1 MNQSS
6 LERWIPAVLDTRDE
20 EISCSQCFDQA
31 PAFVEAELD
40 GQHQSEVYALF
51 RQHLGQCRVCRE
63 EYEALREILRE
74 EARGGGLG

>member
-20 EISCSQCFDQA
+20 EISCSQCFDQT
-31 PAFVEAELD
+31 PAYVEAELE
-40 GQHQSEVYALF
+40 GRHGSEVYALF

-63 EYEALREILRE
+63 EYEALREVLRE
-74 EARGGGLG
+74 ETMDGRLG